1 MRISSLRL
9 RGILDSR
16 ARVTVEAELTLET
29 GVSGC
34 GSSPRAIAP
43 GRLERMRGPELTL
56 GALPADLPVVTLVQ
70 QALVGEQVSGQRQ
83 VDNTLTRLDVGA
95 DVTLAISLAFA
106 RAAAAQERCS
116 LRAYLTEMTGAIPAL
131 PRLMVNVFSGGI
143 HVEGA
148 TSSFQQVMVIPAGKG
163 LAEDIDIA
171 CAVYAAAERI
181 AESVYGHVSMSASS
195 GLLTPADSERQLQL
209 LLAAMEESGY
219 ASSASIGVDVAAEHL
234 ACPGGYR
241 FGDSTVTSEQLAGR
255 LVDLAERYPLTY
267 LEDPFDP
274 DDKAAFA
281 ALRQAL
287 PPYTSVVGDDLFAT
301 NASLVDSSLADGVLL
316 KLSQAGTV
324 SATVDAARAAR
335 RAGLV
340 IAVSHRSGETEDT
353 AMCDLAVAA
362 GADLIKVGGPRRGDR
377 LAKYNHLLRLQDDI
391 SLLSAV

>member
-1 MRISSLRL
+1 MRIASLRL

-16 ARVTVEAELTLET
+16 ARVTVEAELTLGT

-56 GALPADLPVVTLVQ
+56 GTLPDNLPAVAAVQ
-70 QALVGEQVSGQRQ
+70 RALVGVAVSGQRQ
-83 VDNTLTRLDVGA
+83 VDNALAGLDVGA
-95 DVTLAISLAFA
+95 DVTLAVSLAFA
-106 RAAAAQERCS
+106 RAAAAQEKCS
-116 LRAYLTEMTGAIPAL
+116 LRAYLTEMAGAAPAI

-171 CAVYAAAERI
+171 RAVYAAAERI
-181 AESVYGHVSMSASS
+181 AEAVYGHVSMSASS
-195 GLLTPADSERQLQL
+195 GLLIPADSERQLQL
-209 LLAAMEESGY
+209 LVAAMQESGH
-219 ASSASIGVDVAAEHL
+219 AAAASIGVDVAAEHL

-241 FGDSTVTSEQLAGR
+241 FGDGTLSSDELAGR
-255 LVDLAERYPLTY
+255 LVELAVRYPLTY

-274 DDKAAFA
+274 DDKAGFA

-301 NASLVDSSLADGVLL
+301 NASLVDSALADGMLL

-335 RAGLV
+335 RAGMV

-353 AMCDLAVAA
+353 AMCDLAVAV